1 MSWTGK
7 PEYELFLPEGHL
19 NFQKKIM
26 LHEHY
31 VI

>member
-19 NFQKKIM
+19 NFQKKLCCMNIM
-26 LHEHY
+26 
-31 VI
+31 